1 MVTKRIWIFGFCLA
15 FVAALGVLT
24 ACDKTPPPKT
34 PAELIAE
41 DPIIL
46 LPAGPLGY
54 LRIDGA
60 ALFASPAAA
69 PLTQAIQERIPVP
82 QAMGWVPA
90 RDLRELHVG
99 FYSLQGVDF
108 VALALGRFPPLPP
121 AQMVANDPRVVI
133 DQYAG
138 HVVFLTREQDSMLV
152 DRLAFTVLSPGLAL
166 FGNETAVRRALDRI
180 ADGRLR
186 RDIPPL
192 MAQVAGDRRA
202 AMAGALELSGMP
214 AGALASTK
222 IPLLPGLVRAAAV
235 GNFQPPG
242 LNIAATL
249 TYDHAQTATN
259 AAGYL
264 SSGSAWMGAIAPWAA
279 VMGMAQPIQKLEA
292 RSQGNDLMVVA
303 GLDPRGITEIMR
315 LMGGSFGWS
324 P

>member
-1 MVTKRIWIFGFCLA
+1 MTKRVWI
-15 FVAALGVLT
+15 LGVCIALVTFFGAAT

-34 PAELIAE
+34 PAELIGE
-41 DPIIL
+41 DPLVL

-60 ALFASPAAA
+60 SLFASPATA

-82 QAMGWVPA
+82 PAMGWVPS

-121 AQMVANDPRVVI
+121 SETVANDPRIVVE
-133 DQYAG
+133 QYAG
-138 HVVFLTREQDSMLV
+138 HVVFLTREQDSVVV
-152 DRLAFTVLSPGLAL
+152 DRLAFSVLSPGLAL

-180 ADGRLR
+180 ADNRLK

-192 MAQVAGDRRA
+192 MAQVAADRSA
-202 AMAGALELSGMP
+202 AMAAALELSGMP
-214 AGALASTK
+214 AGALASSK

-249 TYDHAQTATN
+249 TYDHPQTATN

-264 SSGSAWMGAIAPWAA
+264 SSGSAWLGVMAPWAA
-279 VMGMAQPIQKLEA
+279 VMGMAQPIQKLDA
-292 RSQGNDLMVVA
+292 RAQGNDLMIVA

-315 LMGGSFGWS
+315 LMGGTFGWS
-324 P
+324 Q